1 VSEDADLPPLAA
13 TGFNKPNHPKKGDL
27 KARRKMKHRT
37 PYRLTEI
44 PEVAYIIH
52 TTLVSG
58 HPHPTDIAD
67 FLYPNHGQA
76 QFKGGLIGGNTTPSG
91 NTASRLTTVVEAR
104 HPYAVAKTKLNSQE
118 GIMPAQSQIA
128 PATFTFQDITIAA
141 IERDGLL
148 WLEANQVC
156 RALEYG
162 NPRQAL
168 SSHVEEDDVQKLD
181 TIDALGRTQQSN
193 FINESGLYALIFGS
207 KKESAKTFKRWVTSE
222 VLPTIRKTGSYES
235 KARPS
240 KTRKALPG
248 GLTLEQQDSI
258 KALHRE
264 LVKAA
269 PKDLQ
274 GKLAIR
280 LWSAIKSKYGVTY
293 KEVPP
298 TEYAEILS
306 LMARTAQ
313 EMPLLVEE
321 KPAHIAVMDF
331 DTRRD
336 GEWRVYIRDGKAYR
350 LAAMYA
356 TVQGDPYAPR

>member
-1 VSEDADLPPLAA
+1 MANIITADFNGISVTFHDDAYLNATAIAAHFGKAPKDYLKTEQTQAYITALAQSLSDR
-13 TGFNKPNHPKKGDL
+13 TKILTEEKQLVIVKKGNSKDFEQGTWLHPKL
-27 KARRKMKHRT
+27 AVHFARW
-37 PYRLTEI
+37 LS
-44 PEVAYIIH
+44 PEFAVWC
-52 TTLVSG
+52 
-58 HPHPTDIAD
+58 D
-67 FLYPNHGQA
+67 A
-76 QFKGGLIGGNTTPSG
+76 Q
-91 NTASRLTTVVEAR
+91 
-104 HPYAVAKTKLNSQE
+104 
-118 GIMPAQSQIA
+118 
-128 PATFTFQDITIAA
+128 
-141 IERDGLL
+141 IERILGI
-148 WLEANQVC
+148 NQ
-156 RALEYG
+156 E
-162 NPRQAL
+162 N
-168 SSHVEEDDVQKLD
+168 H
-181 TIDALGRTQQSN
+181 I
-193 FINESGLYALIFGS
+193 
-207 KKESAKTFKRWVTSE
+207 
-222 VLPTIRKTGSYES
+222 

-280 LWSAIKSKYGVTY
+280 LWSAVKSKYGVTY

>member
-1 VSEDADLPPLAA
+1 MANIITADFNGISVTFKNNAYLNASEIAAYFGKAPKDYLKTEQTQAYIAALAQSLA
-13 TGFNKPNHPKKGDL
+13 NRTKIPFKENQLVTVKKGAPSTGGGTWLHPKL
-27 KARRKMKHRT
+27 AVHFARW
-37 PYRLTEI
+37 LS
-44 PEVAYIIH
+44 PEFAVWC
-52 TTLVSG
+52 
-58 HPHPTDIAD
+58 D
-67 FLYPNHGQA
+67 A
-76 QFKGGLIGGNTTPSG
+76 Q
-91 NTASRLTTVVEAR
+91 
-104 HPYAVAKTKLNSQE
+104 
-118 GIMPAQSQIA
+118 
-128 PATFTFQDITIAA
+128 
-141 IERDGLL
+141 IERILGI
-148 WLEANQVC
+148 NQ
-156 RALEYG
+156 E
-162 NPRQAL
+162 N
-168 SSHVEEDDVQKLD
+168 H
-181 TIDALGRTQQSN
+181 I
-193 FINESGLYALIFGS
+193 
-207 KKESAKTFKRWVTSE
+207 
-222 VLPTIRKTGSYES
+222 
-235 KARPS
+235 KARPA

-280 LWSAIKSKYGVTY
+280 LWSAVKSKYGVTY

>member
-1 VSEDADLPPLAA
+1 MSNQV
-13 TGFNKPNHPKKGDL
+13 
-27 KARRKMKHRT
+27 
-37 PYRLTEI
+37 
-44 PEVAYIIH
+44 
-52 TTLVSG
+52 
-58 HPHPTDIAD
+58 
-67 FLYPNHGQA
+67 
-76 QFKGGLIGGNTTPSG
+76 
-91 NTASRLTTVVEAR
+91 
-104 HPYAVAKTKLNSQE
+104 
-118 GIMPAQSQIA
+118 A
-128 PATFTFQDITIAA
+128 PATFSFESHNVRIITDGKHPLFVA
-141 IERDGLL
+141 RD
-148 WLEANQVC
+148 V
-156 RALEYG
+156 AL
-162 NPRQAL
+162 
-168 SSHVEEDDVQKLD
+168 
-181 TIDALGRTQQSN
+181 ALGYKRPNDAITQFCKGAAKHRPLQTEGGMQEVRV
-193 FINESGLYALIFGS
+193 IEEPDVYRLIFGS
-207 KKESAKTFKRWVTSE
+207 KLESAQKFQDWVFEE
-222 VLPTIRKTGSYES
+222 VLPTISKTGSY
-235 KARPS
+235 
-240 KTRKALPG
+240 
-248 GLTLEQQDSI
+248 LTLEQQDSI

-280 LWSAIKSKYGVTY
+280 LWSAVKSKYGVTY

>member
-1 VSEDADLPPLAA
+1 MSKQV
-13 TGFNKPNHPKKGDL
+13 
-27 KARRKMKHRT
+27 
-37 PYRLTEI
+37 
-44 PEVAYIIH
+44 
-52 TTLVSG
+52 
-58 HPHPTDIAD
+58 
-67 FLYPNHGQA
+67 
-76 QFKGGLIGGNTTPSG
+76 
-91 NTASRLTTVVEAR
+91 
-104 HPYAVAKTKLNSQE
+104 
-118 GIMPAQSQIA
+118 A
-128 PATFTFQDITIAA
+128 PATFSFESYNVRVITDGKHPLFVA
-141 IERDGLL
+141 RD
-148 WLEANQVC
+148 V
-156 RALEYG
+156 AL
-162 NPRQAL
+162 
-168 SSHVEEDDVQKLD
+168 
-181 TIDALGRTQQSN
+181 ALGYKDPTNAIKQFCKGVVKHHPLQTEGGMQEVRV
-193 FINESGLYALIFGS
+193 IEEPDVYRLIFGS
-207 KKESAKTFKRWVTSE
+207 KLESAQKFQDWVFEE
-222 VLPTIRKTGSYES
+222 VLPAISKTGSYES

-280 LWSAIKSKYGVTY
+280 LWSAVKSKYGVTY

-356 TVQGDPYAPR
+356 TVQGDPYAPH